1 MIAYERRKFIL
12 QTLSSKGVV
21 SLKELALKLDTSEI
35 TIRRDIEKL
44 EAEGKL
50 RRVQG
55 GAASLEE
62 AEEAEL
68 TMKQRLPIRMDVKSR
83 IAAFAASRVQNG
95 ETVFLDAGTTM
106 IPLAMEL
113 MNRNVTIVTYST
125 MFIGQMVNPTARI
138 ILIGGEYLPY
148 YEMNVGMIAQDQVK
162 QFYFDKAFLGCSGVD
177 LDRRMVCSTE
187 MKSLEM
193 KRLAMQQAQRCF
205 LVLDSSKFSARGFMR
220 LCETSDFEELIC
232 DSFPGPEEKRP
243 ENLIAVDDTYSEE
256 EK

>member
-106 IPLAMEL
+106 VPLAME
-113 MNRNVTIVTYST
+113 
-125 MFIGQMVNPTARI
+125 IGRAHV
-138 ILIGGEYLPY
+138 
-148 YEMNVGMIAQDQVK
+148 
-162 QFYFDKAFLGCSGVD
+162 
-177 LDRRMVCSTE
+177 
-187 MKSLEM
+187 
-193 KRLAMQQAQRCF
+193 
-205 LVLDSSKFSARGFMR
+205 
-220 LCETSDFEELIC
+220 
-232 DSFPGPEEKRP
+232 
-243 ENLIAVDDTYSEE
+243 
-256 EK
+256 